1 VALIQRIGA
10 AGFLGA
16 RNNLPTRLGAIP
28 GGSGMTRTSGIGR
41 RTVLAATGAVLATPM
56 IWRRALAAEPIK
68 VGMPTTLTGP
78 LGEVGQQQKRG
89 AEFFAKVQNGKG
101 GVIGRPLEFLIEDT
115 AGDPATCVRKAQEM
129 VERDKVSL
137 LMGMTLSSEALA
149 VVPKLAQWN
158 AIFVSSD
165 DGDGRLTAES
175 YVPNFFRANTSAPM
189 DTRTVALWLRT
200 SPLKK
205 FYAIGMDYA
214 WGHNS
219 VGSFENL
226 VKQAKRNFVGKVFSP
241 IGTKDFSSYLLK
253 IRESGAQAV
262 FIVMQG
268 DDNVAFLSQAHEYR
282 LSEKAQ
288 LLTSIVD
295 LSSTRA
301 VGDAALGLAGSSR
314 YCFAYD
320 NKTNKEFVAMWQK
333 AHGDALPDTFEGE
346 QWQACQILAAGIAKA
361 GSIAPEK
368 LRPALEA
375 VAIDGIKGKVA
386 MRACD
391 HQAEQQGFMVKVV
404 KKPGEET
411 ALPEVL
417 AVYPA
422 NEVTPPCREQTYSD

>member
-1 VALIQRIGA
+1 MESATVLTRRAMLAASGA
-10 AGFLGA
+10 A
-16 RNNLPTRLGAIP
+16 
-28 GGSGMTRTSGIGR
+28 
-41 RTVLAATGAVLATPM
+41 LAMPA
-56 IWRRALAAEPIK
+56 IWRRALAAEPIR
-68 VGMPTTLTGP
+68 VGMPTTLSGP

-89 AEFFAKVQNGKG
+89 AEFFAKVHNGKG
-101 GVIGRPLEFLIEDT
+101 GIAGRPIEFLIEDT

-165 DGDGRLTAES
+165 DGDGRLTAAS
-175 YVPNFFRANTSAPM
+175 FVPNFFRANTSGPM
-189 DTRTVALWLRT
+189 DTRTVALWLRH
-200 SPLKK
+200 SKLSR

-219 VGSFENL
+219 VNSFENL
-226 VKQAKRNFVGKVFSP
+226 VKQAKRDFVGKVFSP

-253 IRESGAQAV
+253 IRQSGADAV

-268 DDNVAFLSQAHEYR
+268 DDYVAFLSQAHEYR
-282 LSEKAQ
+282 LPEKAQ

-295 LSSTRA
+295 LASTRA
-301 VGDAALGLAGSSR
+301 VGDAAVGLVGSSR

-320 NKTNKEFVAMWQK
+320 NPANKQFVALWQK
-333 AHGDALPDTFEGE
+333 AHENALPDTFEGE
-346 QWQACQILAAGIAKA
+346 QWQACQVLAAGIAKA
-361 GSIAPEK
+361 GSIAPAK
-368 LRPALEA
+368 LRPALET
-375 VAIDGIKGKVA
+375 VAIDSIKGHVA

-391 HQAEQQGFMVKVV
+391 HQAVQQGFMVTVA
-404 KKPGEET
+404 KKPGAKT
-411 ALPEVL
+411 PLPEVI

-422 NEVTPPCREQTYSD
+422 AEVTPPCRKQTYSD